1 MQISQETRKAAAAAE
16 EALAP
21 VFARIDEVSRICSER
36 VIDVFKDNRVSESM
50 FAQSTGYGYGD
61 RGRDAVDKIC
71 AQIFGAP
78 AGFMRPSI
86 LCGTHAITVG
96 LFGLLRPGDV
106 MLSVT
111 GTPYDTLH
119 SVIGIGKSGADGSGS
134 LKDFGVEYAEIPMT
148 PDGNIDNEAMKAA
161 LRHYGDRVKVVYLQ
175 RSKGYADRKTLS
187 VGEICAST
195 ELARE
200 AAGHDIFVVLDNC
213 YGEFTETEEPCSA
226 RFGKGAVDL
235 MIGSLIKNPGGGMA
249 DIGGYLVGSEKAVE
263 LAGYRLSSPGTG
275 LEVGA
280 SLGQNRNLLRGLFYA
295 PHTTAQALKTAHLA
309 ACLFSRLGYKV
320 SPAPF
325 EERHD
330 IIQTVTLGTPEG
342 LTEFCRGI
350 QSASPIDAFVTPEPS
365 EMPGY
370 DDDVVMAAGA
380 FVGGASIELSAD
392 GPMRAPYIA
401 FMQGGLTYESAR
413 LAVMAAADRCG
424 KIK

>member
-71 AQIFGAP
+71 AEIFGAP

-187 VGEICAST
+187 VGEICAAT

-200 AAGHDIFVVLDNC
+200 TAGHDIFVVLDNC
-213 YGEFTETEEPCSA
+213 YGEFTETEEPCNA
-226 RFGKGAVDL
+226 RFGKGAV
-235 MIGSLIKNPGGGMA
+235 
-249 DIGGYLVGSEKAVE
+249 
-263 LAGYRLSSPGTG
+263 
-275 LEVGA
+275 
-280 SLGQNRNLLRGLFYA
+280 
-295 PHTTAQALKTAHLA
+295 
-309 ACLFSRLGYKV
+309 
-320 SPAPF
+320 
-325 EERHD
+325 
-330 IIQTVTLGTPEG
+330 
-342 LTEFCRGI
+342 
-350 QSASPIDAFVTPEPS
+350 
-365 EMPGY
+365 
-370 DDDVVMAAGA
+370 
-380 FVGGASIELSAD
+380 
-392 GPMRAPYIA
+392 
-401 FMQGGLTYESAR
+401 
-413 LAVMAAADRCG
+413 
-424 KIK
+424 